1 MTATR
6 SAVLR
11 RLGLQVLGLVF
22 LVVSALFIAT
32 TVAIYNKEFSDD
44 VLVRLETDTAGNQM
58 REGADVKVR
67 GLRVGEV
74 RSITTDS
81 SKAVL
86 ELAIER
92 DRIGAVPSNVSARL
106 LPKTLF
112 GERYVALRIPGDG
125 SDASETDSAETDS
138 AVSDTGGSRPLAEG
152 DVIPQDR
159 SESAVELERVLSNVL
174 PLLQAVEPQKLAG
187 TLSAVSTALEG
198 RGEQLG
204 ETLVD
209 LSDYLREFNP
219 SLPDLSHDIE
229 AVADVAGA
237 YDAAAPD
244 FLAAMRDLTTTTR
257 TIVEKRKGLAAVYDS
272 VSGASGDLERFLSA
286 NEHNIIHLSASSQ
299 STLDV
304 LAKYAP
310 QYPCMFRQFA
320 EAVPNAKRAFGTGD
334 DEMNHVVIR
343 MLADNRGK
351 YEPGVDEPRYDD
363 KRGPRCYP
371 QMVPPDRF
379 PQYPP
384 EGPLEDG
391 STHPAPSKNSG
402 PLPGPVLGYD
412 VPFPADG
419 DDEAA
424 LRGGSGGGHQ
434 NGGRQNDGAQGAGA
448 QGGGASGPGR
458 VSSPANSPEELRLI
472 AVLQSAQT
480 GIAPDELPGWG
491 GVLLGPLYRGA
502 TVELR

>member
-1 MTATR
+1 MSTR
-6 SAVLR
+6 RAVVR

-22 LVVSALFIAT
+22 LVVAALFIAT
-32 TVAIYNKEFSDD
+32 TIAIYNKAFSDA
-44 VLVRLETDTAGNQM
+44 VSVRLETSTAGNQL
-58 REGADVKVR
+58 RKGADVKIR
-67 GLRVGEV
+67 GMRVGEV
-74 RSITTDS
+74 RAVSTDGE
-81 SKAVL
+81 KAIL

-92 DRIGAVPSNVSARL
+92 DRIGAVPSGVSARL

-112 GERYVALRIPGDG
+112 GERYVALQPPDRSERDG
-125 SDASETDSAETDS
+125 EVT
-138 AVSDTGGSRPLAEG
+138 PLAAG
-152 DVIPQDR
+152 DVITQDR
-159 SESAVELERVLSNVL
+159 SRSAVELEQVLSNVL
-174 PLLQAVEPQKLAG
+174 PLLQSVQPQKLSG
-187 TLSAVSTALEG
+187 TLSSVSDALEG

-204 ETLVD
+204 DTLVG
-209 LSDYLREFNP
+209 LSKYLKDFNP
-219 SLPDLSHDIE
+219 SLPDLSHDIT
-229 AVADVAGA
+229 AAADVADI
-237 YDAAAPD
+237 YREAAPD
-244 FLAAMRDLTTTTR
+244 FLAAMRDVTTTTR
-257 TIVEKRKGLAAVYDS
+257 TIVEKREGLAGVYES
-272 VSGASGDLERFLSA
+272 VSGASSDLTRFLAA
-286 NEHNIIHLSASSQ
+286 NERNIIGLTTTSQ

-320 EAVPNAKRAFGTGD
+320 EAVPNAKAAFGHGD

-351 YEPGVDEPRYDD
+351 YKPGVDEPRYDD

-371 QMVPPDRF
+371 QMVPPERF

-402 PLPGPVLGYD
+402 GLPGPVLGYD

-419 DDEAA
+419 DDKAA
-424 LRGGSGGGHQ
+424 LQGNENQASGGGGTSQ
-434 NGGRQNDGAQGAGA
+434 
-448 QGGGASGPGR
+448 GR
-458 VSSPANSPEELRLI
+458 VSSPANSAAEHRLI
-472 AVLQSAQT
+472 GVLQSPHT